1 MILWFEKLKKIDW
14 LLFFP
19 SLLLAVLGLSVIY
32 SSCFY
37 TSDFLNFKKQAIFLV
52 IGLALMVV
60 FSFIDWRILRDNTY
74 ILAILY
80 GISLLVLLGLLIFSP
95 ATRTSRTWYR
105 IGVISIDP
113 IEFSKIILVLFLAK
127 YFSTRHI
134 EVYRIRHILISGLYV
149 AIPALLILL
158 EPEVGSVIILVL
170 LWIGVLLVSGIKI
183 KHFLILCLLG
193 LMLLS
198 LSWQFFL
205 KDYHKDRIVSFIAPS
220 LAPLETGWNQAQA
233 IIAIGSGGLIGQ
245 GFNNT
250 QTRYGFLP
258 AVQTD
263 FVFSGIAEQF
273 GLAGVIVVLT
283 CFFLIIWRLVKIS
296 LISRSNFPRLFSAGL
311 AIIIIAQASTNIAM
325 NLGLLPVIGIPLPLV
340 SYGGSSLLATL
351 AGIGIAQSME
361 QNL

>member
-1 MILWFEKLKKIDW
+1 MWFEKFKKIDW
-14 LLFFP
+14 FLFFP
-19 SLLLAVLGLSVIY
+19 SLLLTVLGLSVIY
-32 SSCFY
+32 SSSFY
-37 TSDFLNFKKQAIFLV
+37 TFDFLNFKKQAIFLV
-52 IGLALMVV
+52 IGLALMVIL
-60 FSFIDWRILRDNTY
+60 SFIDWRILRDNAY

-80 GISLLVLLGLLIFSP
+80 AFSLLALLGLLIFAPNIRGIQS
-95 ATRTSRTWYR
+95 WYK
-105 IGVISIDP
+105 IGLISIGP
-113 IEFSKIILVLFLAK
+113 IEFTKIVLVLLLAK
-127 YFSTRHI
+127 YFSTRHV

-149 AIPALLILL
+149 AIPTILILL
-158 EPEVGSVIILVL
+158 QPEVGSVIILVL

-193 LMLLS
+193 LVLLS

-205 KDYHKDRIVSFIAPS
+205 KDYHKARIMSFIAPS

-263 FVFSGIAEQF
+263 FVFSGVAEQF
-273 GLAGVIVVLT
+273 GLAGVIILLA

-296 LISRSNFPRLFSAGL
+296 LISQSNFPRLFSAGL
-311 AIIIIAQASTNIAM
+311 AIIIIVQASINIAM